1 MKKFFKTSF
10 LVLVAAMLFAACKQP
25 DDGPASNIPIDEA
38 DYTSGEWLTDGTWH
52 LDSTTDSTYSMF
64 GQSQNQTVS
73 MHIEMD
79 VEGED
84 VTVTNATYTV
94 DGVTTDIT
102 NSLKDEI
109 TNKQEAASSGA
120 ETNVDSSSSQ
130 GIDFSYITPP
140 DIKYYKN
147 EDGTEYRVTAKLN
160 TNFAD
165 LMREM
170 YEAMGESV
178 DESSL
183 ALMESMTITT
193 NTEAI
198 YKKQ

>member
-25 DDGPASNIPIDEA
+25 DEGPASNIPIDEA

-52 LDSTTDSTYSMF
+52 LDSSSTSKVSMM
-64 GQSQNQTVS
+64 GQSNEQTVS

-79 VEGED
+79 VEGD
-84 VTVTNATYTV
+84 KVTVKRATYTV
-94 DGVTTDIT
+94 DGVEEDIT
-102 NSLKDEI
+102 NDLKNQI
-109 TNKQEAASSGA
+109 TTKQEAANSGT
-120 ETNVDSSSSQ
+120 ETKVDDTTAN
-130 GIDFSYITPP
+130 GIDFSYITPE
-140 DIKYYKN
+140 IKYFKSD
-147 EDGTEYRVTAKLN
+147 DGTEYRVTAKLN

-170 YEAMGESV
+170 YEAMGQPV
-178 DESSL
+178 DEAEIAGMQNMKIETS
-183 ALMESMTITT
+183 
-193 NTEAI
+193 TEAI